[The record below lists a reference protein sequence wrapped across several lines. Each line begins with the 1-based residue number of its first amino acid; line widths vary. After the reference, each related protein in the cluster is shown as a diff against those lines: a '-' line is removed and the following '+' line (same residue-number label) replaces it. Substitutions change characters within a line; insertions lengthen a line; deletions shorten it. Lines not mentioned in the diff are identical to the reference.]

1 MWHVKT
7 CERSVAWC
15 GRLWYNAI
23 SQHGMIRQETEAQHC
38 FREDDVDYQMMLIPS
53 SYSKIKACNVV
64 MMKMLMMTTLMIMNA
79 EPWQN
84 DHGDYEKMIMI
95 TRLMRA
101 REAVGWWSRIVK
113 SFASIV
119 DCTAM
124 AFGFVKQNTNNKY
137 TIQIECKCKHKYGN
151 VGESVWLS

>member
-38 FREDDVDYQMMLIPS
+38 SREDDVDYQMMLIPS

-64 MMKMLMMTTLMIMNA
+64 MMKMFMMTTLMIMNA
-79 EPWQN
+79 EP
-84 DHGDYEKMIMI
+84 
-95 TRLMRA
+95 
-101 REAVGWWSRIVK
+101 
-113 SFASIV
+113 
-119 DCTAM
+119 
-124 AFGFVKQNTNNKY
+124 
-137 TIQIECKCKHKYGN
+137 
-151 VGESVWLS
+151 